1 MRSWNIYT
9 LIVSLVAFVSVLF
22 NIKLLQDRV
31 TSKNITF
38 TVVDVLDGDTFTIE
52 SAGETRR
59 VRLIG
64 VDTPETGKCLSKE
77 AKNTLSNLIEDKDV
91 VLEDQFT
98 DPYGRI
104 MANVYAGDKYI
115 NKEMLALGMGRMDYY
130 EHPRR
135 EQLKTAYAVARGKK
149 RGIFSQKCI
158 SRTPPVSTDST
169 VLCDVKGN
177 IDDNT
182 QKKIYFLP
190 DCNNYSQVTIDLS
203 TDDQWFC
210 SEGEAIQAGF
220 AKSTTCK

>member
-1 MRSWNIYT
+1 MKIYT
-9 LIVSLVAFVSVLF
+9 ILVTLVALVSLIVNALLLHNRSSNAKTYQVSE
-22 NIKLLQDRV
+22 I
-31 TSKNITF
+31 I
-38 TVVDVLDGDTFTIE
+38 DGDTFTIE

-64 VDTPETGKCLSKE
+64 VDTPETGKCLSRE
-77 AKNTLSNLIEDKDV
+77 AKNTLSKFV
-91 VLEDQFT
+91 VNKNVLLEDQFT

-104 MANVYAGDKYI
+104 MANVYAGDRYI
-115 NKEMLALGMGRMDYY
+115 NQEMLALGLGRMDYY

-135 EQLKTAYAVARGKK
+135 EQLKTAYAVARENK

-158 SRTPPVSTDST
+158 SRTPPVSSDST

-203 TDDQWFC
+203 TSDQWFC

-220 AKSTTCK
+220 AQSTTCK